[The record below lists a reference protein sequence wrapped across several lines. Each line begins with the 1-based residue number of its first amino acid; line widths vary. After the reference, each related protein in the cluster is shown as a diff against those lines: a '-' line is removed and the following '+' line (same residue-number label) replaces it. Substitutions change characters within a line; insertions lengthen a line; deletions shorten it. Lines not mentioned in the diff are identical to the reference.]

1 MTHRGSRWSRS
12 TRTVPWIPSL
22 NRTTASASKCPR
34 DSTSRASN
42 SACIFR
48 CTSGCLSVCRMW
60 SLPALSGRKE
70 RASSHHSQSSL
81 PARLSAPSS
90 ELTPASH
97 TGRSCGMGA
106 WVGGDVLVSM
116 GRYSGRGRDGHARCR
131 AGFTGENRAWRDE
144 RVCELSRSGF
154 GTHRILY
161 GPRVRVHVARRGEA
175 HKASRIL
182 QDGQKDGQG
191 GSKQPP
197 ADPRPQERP
206 HEERRREEE
215 SPRDVG
221 GDPTRLGFTPAPHPA
236 PHGCVHVSLKKVRE
250 KDFSLLHV

>member
-1 MTHRGSRWSRS
+1 M
-12 TRTVPWIPSL
+12 
-22 NRTTASASKCPR
+22 
-34 DSTSRASN
+34 
-42 SACIFR
+42 
-48 CTSGCLSVCRMW
+48 
-60 SLPALSGRKE
+60 
-70 RASSHHSQSSL
+70 
-81 PARLSAPSS
+81 
-90 ELTPASH
+90 
-97 TGRSCGMGA
+97 
-106 WVGGDVLVSM
+106 
-116 GRYSGRGRDGHARCR
+116 
-131 AGFTGENRAWRDE
+131 
-144 RVCELSRSGF
+144 CELSRSGF

-175 HKASRIL
+175 HKASCIF

>member
-1 MTHRGSRWSRS
+1 MFVLCGASRRCRGG
-12 TRTVPWIPSL
+12 TRGRRATTPRVP
-22 NRTTASASKCPR
+22 CPR
-34 DSTSRASN
+34 VSPR
-42 SACIFR
+42 
-48 CTSGCLSVCRMW
+48 
-60 SLPALSGRKE
+60 P
-70 RASSHHSQSSL
+70 RASSL
-81 PARLSAPSS
+81 PRA
-90 ELTPASH
+90 TPAGPVGWARGWGVTSSSAWGVTRGAGA
-97 TGRSCGMGA
+97 TG
-106 WVGGDVLVSM
+106 V
-116 GRYSGRGRDGHARCR
+116 DGR
-131 AGFTGENRAWRDE
+131 AGFTGENRARRDE